1 MSTIGLANVGFSIV
15 IPTRNRVELLE
26 RAIDS
31 IVNQT
36 YQNLEIIIVDDGS
49 SNDTRAKLSK
59 LISSINSVSI
69 NLLLLPSRK
78 NGHGPSFSRNTG
90 ANAAKFDY
98 IAFLD
103 DDDELIAKS
112 YFETVAN
119 KLCGS
124 ATTAD
129 LILSNQIAVTPSK
142 QQHTENIWLEKY
154 LINGP
159 FLKLSEDDVVSLP
172 SNFFDNI
179 LEFAHINTII
189 VTKELFNQI
198 DGFDEA
204 IRYEED
210 RDLFYRLISSA
221 KNIWATGITNAK
233 HYIPKQRDS
242 ASSIHLI
249 EKLRLQSIVYSKS
262 ILYTDNPQRLKLIVC
277 QLGFI
282 YRKHVAHF
290 LAKGEYRKAIIYA
303 KLSTSL
309 KFNLKWFL
317 YTKYLKFKELINLG
331 NQD

>member
-1 MSTIGLANVGFSIV
+1 MSNISLENLGFSIV
-15 IPTRNRVELLE
+15 IPTRNRVDLLE
-26 RAIDS
+26 RAVDS

-36 YQNLEIIIVDDGS
+36 YSNLEIIIVDDGS
-49 SNDTRAKLSK
+49 SDDARAELSK
-59 LISSINSVSI
+59 LIANINSVSI
-69 NLLLLPSRK
+69 NLLLLPNRN

-103 DDDELIAKS
+103 DDDELITKS
-112 YFETVAN
+112 YFERVAN
-119 KLCGS
+119 KLCS
-124 ATTAD
+124 SDTAAD
-129 LILSNQIAVTPSK
+129 LILSNQIAVTPLK

-159 FLKLSEDDVVSLP
+159 FLKLSGDEIVSLP

-179 LEFAHINTII
+179 LEFAHVNTII
-189 VTKELFNQI
+189 VSKELFNQI

-210 RDLFYRLISSA
+210 RDLFYRLISST

-233 HYIPKQRDS
+233 HYIPQQRDS
-242 ASSIHLI
+242 ASSIDLI

-277 QLGFI
+277 QLDFI

-290 LAKGEYRKAIIYA
+290 LAKGEYRKAVIYA
-303 KLSTSL
+303 NLSTSL

-317 YTKYLKFKELINLG
+317 YAKYLKFKELINLG
-331 NQD
+331 TQD